1 MTFRLGID
9 IGLATVAVIAVAIA
23 VMAVLSSTG
32 DVSEGNGLQDGPHLG
47 GDGVITHPPDD
58 DPPIENRRRFIQ
70 QGERIDGI
78 CQYTVMGERQLGE
91 PGIIG
96 RVLAENPNTC
106 EQLVEEGT
114 LSEEGKRS
122 MAEEDQKARGARE
135 STKPEPRK

>member
-9 IGLATVAVIAVAIA
+9 IGLAAVAVIAVAIA

-32 DVSEGNGLQDGPHLG
+32 EVSEGNGLQDGPLLA

-58 DPPIENRRRFIQ
+58 DPPIENRTRFIQ
-70 QGERIDGI
+70 KGERIDGV
-78 CQYTVMGERQLGE
+78 CRYTVMGERQLGE
-91 PGIIG
+91 PGIFG

-114 LSEEGKRS
+114 LSEEGRRS
-122 MAEEDQKARGARE
+122 MAEEDQKARGARG

>member
-23 VMAVLSSTG
+23 VIAVLSRTG

-114 LSEEGKRS
+114 LSEEGKGK
-122 MAEEDQKARGARE
+122 MEEEDRRAGGAIA
-135 STKPEPRK
+135 TVIPKQAK

>member
-58 DPPIENRRRFIQ
+58 DPPIQNRTRFIQ

-114 LSEEGKRS
+114 LSEEGKGK
-122 MAEEDQKARGARE
+122 MEEEDRRAGGAIA
-135 STKPEPRK
+135 TVIPKQAK

>member
-1 MTFRLGID
+1 MRLKIGIGV
-9 IGLATVAVIAVAIA
+9 GLAAITVIAIAIT
-23 VMAVLSSTG
+23 VMAVLSPTG

-58 DPPIENRRRFIQ
+58 DPPIENRTRFIQ

-114 LSEEGKRS
+114 LSEEGKGK
-122 MAEEDQKARGARE
+122 MEEEDRRAGGAIA
-135 STKPEPRK
+135 TVIPKQAK